1 MAAEGWPKRT
11 AGIESSVLLTP
22 VMEAS
27 MTRPIAA
34 WSPLKNSTM
43 NGMERAMTMTPD
55 APGTMPVK
63 PATKTATT
71 TAIQ

>member
-1 MAAEGWPKRT
+1 M
-11 AGIESSVLLTP
+11 ESSVLFTS

-43 NGMERAMTMTPD
+43 NGMESAMMMTPD
-55 APGTMPVK
+55 APGTMPVS
-63 PATKTATT
+63 PATNTATT